1 MKRSSTALLFFFS
14 LLLPL
19 LSIAQRGGGPGRGN
33 NGPKPTIKG
42 QIVDAGTETPLEY
55 ATVTLFS
62 LRDSSMVS
70 GGVTDLDGNFS
81 FESRPGKFFAKVEFI
96 SYKSKVIENIAISP
110 KTPENDLGII
120 KLDSDAAVLAEVEV
134 RAEKS
139 QMQMSLDKKV
149 FNVGKDL
156 ASRGGT
162 AADILDNVPSVE
174 VDIEGSVSLRGSEN
188 VRILVDGKPSGLI
201 GVGDVNGLRT
211 IPANLI
217 DRIEVITNPSA
228 RYEAEGMSGII
239 NIVLRKDKKGGLNG
253 SVDLNVGYPESF
265 GTAINLNYRKNKV
278 NLFANYGINYRLN
291 PGSGYTYQE
300 RVLDNT
306 TYILDQQRNHERTGW
321 SNSVRLGLDF
331 FADKYSTFTGSFL
344 LKKSD
349 EDNETVV
356 NYRDYINE
364 ISSDGLQRITTRTDD
379 EKEDETNWQYALNYK
394 RTFDRKGQELTA
406 SYEYQD
412 NGEVENS
419 NYREVYFPEE
429 GAPPLVDEFLQ
440 QSKNDE
446 GEKRSIIKIDYLHPF
461 SKDGLFEIGLQ
472 TSLRDIRN
480 DFAVSDYNSAGEWNP
495 VDSLTND
502 FIYDENIYGVYA
514 SLGNKYKKFSY
525 QLGLRGEYSDVRTE
539 LVQTNEV
546 NPRDYFNLFP
556 TAHLSYELP
565 GENNIQVSYSRRI
578 NRPRFWYL
586 NPFFTFSDDRNQF
599 TGNPNLD
606 PEFTDSYEIAYIKY
620 WDKGSLSSSVYY
632 RDSEGTIQ
640 RIQSRAD
647 EVNSDGETITLT
659 RPENLNGRKSY
670 GLEFTGSY
678 SPQKWLR
685 FNGNINLFRSKTDG
699 TNFARD
705 FEAEATSMSGR
716 ATAMITTLYN
726 TDFQLRCNYR
736 APRNTVQGRN
746 QSVTSVDLAA
756 SRDILKNKGT
766 LTLGV
771 RDLFN
776 SRKRRS
782 ERFLEDF
789 YSKSEFQWRARSI
802 NLSLNYRINQKKE
815 RKRGSRGG
823 DEGGGDEF

>member
-1 MKRSSTALLFFFS
+1 MKIFSTLFLCFVSF
-14 LLLPL
+14 LLPL
-19 LSIAQRGGGPGRGN
+19 SSNAQPGDSQKGN
-33 NGPKPTIKG
+33 KGPKPKIKG
-42 QIVDAGTETPLEY
+42 KILDSSSETPLEY

-62 LRDSSMVS
+62 SRDSSMVS

-81 FESRPGKFFAKVEFI
+81 FESRPGRFFAKVEFI
-96 SYKSKVIENIAISP
+96 SYQSKVIENIVLSP

-120 KLDSDAAVLAEVEV
+120 KLDGDAAVLAEVEV

-188 VRILVDGKPSGLI
+188 VRILVDGKPSGLV

-253 SVDLNVGYPESF
+253 SFDLNVGYPESF

-278 NLFANYGINYRLN
+278 NLFANFGINYRLN
-291 PGSGYTYQE
+291 PGSGFNFQE
-300 RVLDNT
+300 RTLGDT
-306 TYILDQQRNHERTGW
+306 LYILDQKRNHERTGW
-321 SNSVRLGLDF
+321 SKSIRLGLDF

-349 EDNETVV
+349 EDNETIVS
-356 NYRDYINE
+356 YRDYIDE
-364 ISSDGLQRITTRTDD
+364 VSSDGLQRITERTDD
-379 EKEDETNWQYALNYK
+379 EKEDETNWQYSLNYK

-406 SYEYQD
+406 SYQYQD

-429 GAPPLVDEFLQ
+429 GAAPLPEEFLQ
-440 QSKNDE
+440 RSENDE
-446 GEKRSIIKIDYLHPF
+446 GEKRSIIKVDYLHPF

-472 TSLRDIRN
+472 TSRRDIRN
-480 DFAVSDYNSAGEWNP
+480 DFTVGEYRNGEWNP
-495 VDSLTND
+495 IDSLTND
-502 FIYDENIYGVYA
+502 FIYDENIYAIYV
-514 SLGNKYKKFSY
+514 SLGNKHNKFSY
-525 QLGLRGEYSDVRTE
+525 QFGLRGEYSDVTTE
-539 LVQTNEV
+539 LVQTDEV
-546 NPRDYFNLFP
+546 NPRDSFNLFP
-556 TAHLSYELP
+556 TAHISYELA
-565 GENNIQVSYSRRI
+565 GQNSLQLSYSRRI
-578 NRPRFWYL
+578 NRPRFWFL

-599 TGNPNLD
+599 SGNPNLN
-606 PEFTDSYEIAYIKY
+606 PQFTDSYELAYIKY
-620 WDKGSLSSSVYY
+620 WDKASLSSSIYF
-632 RDSEGTIQ
+632 RDSRGTIQ
-640 RIQSRAD
+640 RIQQRAD
-647 EVNSDGETITLT
+647 EVNEEGETVTLT

-670 GLEFTGSY
+670 GLEFTASY
-678 SPQKWLR
+678 SPQKWMR
-685 FNGNINLFRSKTDG
+685 FNGNVNFFRSKTDG

-716 ATAMITTLYN
+716 VTAMITALKK
-726 TDFQLRCNYR
+726 TDFQIRCNYR

-746 QSVTSVDLAA
+746 QSVTSVDVGA

-766 LTLGV
+766 LTLSV

-776 SRKRRS
+776 SRRRRS

-789 YSKSEFQWRARSI
+789 YSQSAFQWRARSV
-802 NLSLNYRINQKKE
+802 NLSLNYRLNQRKK
-815 RKRGSRGG
+815 RKGRS
-823 DEGGGDEF
+823 GGGGYQGGGEEF